1 MFGRK
6 AETVLEGSVRRAGNR
21 LRVTAQLVNV
31 ADGYHIW
38 SERFDRDLED
48 VFAIQDEIA
57 TKIADRLKVTLG
69 GAAAEPLVKPPTD
82 NLEAYHLH
90 VKGRSLLYQRGGNI
104 GRAFAACGQAAAHS
118 ALRPQVARPGAA
130 A

>member
-82 NLEAYHLH
+82 NLKAYQL
-90 VKGRSLLYQRGGNI
+90 
-104 GRAFAACGQAAAHS
+104 
-118 ALRPQVARPGAA
+118 
-130 A
+130 